1 MSHAIGQL
9 LVHLDSSSRSGPR
22 LEFARALAQQHGASL
37 TALYAATPSIVA
49 VPNSLEGGRNL
60 AVEMRAIDDE
70 RRIRAHVAFDETM
83 KRPGAM
89 ATWSDFT
96 EFSVIGDFARQAL
109 YADLMVLGQHEYA
122 RQEATD
128 VPSDFVESVM
138 AASGKPAIVVPWTG
152 AVRDPAG
159 TVVIAWKETP
169 QAARAVAAAMPLL
182 QRARRVHV
190 VTWASAAPHAAVGGS
205 PALNL
210 ETYLRAHKVE
220 ATWHRYGDEPSHM
233 GELLLST
240 AFDLD
245 ANLLV
250 MGCYG
255 HSRAREW
262 VLGGMS
268 RTILQSMTLPVLM
281 AH

>member
-1 MSHAIGQL
+1 MRSAIGQL
-9 LVHLDSSSRSGPR
+9 LVHLDTSSRSGAR
-22 LEFARALAQQHGASL
+22 LEFARALAQRHGASL
-37 TALYAATPSIVA
+37 KALYAATPSLVA
-49 VPNSLEGGRNL
+49 VPYGIEGGANL
-60 AVEMRAIDDE
+60 AVQMRTIDDE
-70 RRIRAHVAFDETM
+70 RRIRARAAFDEIM
-83 KRPGAM
+83 KKPGAS
-89 ATWSDFT
+89 AAWSDFT
-96 EFSVIGDFARQAL
+96 EFPVIGGFARQAL
-109 YADLMVLGQHEYA
+109 YADLMVLGQCAYE
-122 RQEATD
+122 RLEAAD

-138 AASGKPAIVVPWTG
+138 SASGKPALVVPWAG

-190 VTWASAAPHAAVGGS
+190 VTWAYGEPETTVGGS
-205 PALNL
+205 PALTL
-210 ETYLRAHKVE
+210 DSYLRAHAVE
-220 ATWHRYGDEPSHM
+220 ATWHRYGDEPPHS

-240 AFDLD
+240 ACDLEAD
-245 ANLLV
+245 LLV

-255 HSRAREW
+255 HGRVREW